1 MRVMVL
7 EPEVGDVS
15 DVSDE
20 ALAVRAA
27 AGDHAAFEALVRRH
41 AGPLLAFCRRLLG
54 DATEAEDKVQEA
66 FLRAYRGLDRFDP
79 SRRFSSWLY
88 RIAQN
93 ACVDALR
100 ARREWAPIEE
110 VDPPGGEAQPL
121 GPEASPH
128 VARAVGDLPAR
139 QRAVLHLKYALGL
152 DAVEIAERLDMT
164 PGNVRVVLHRAVKL
178 LRERLS

>member
-1 MRVMVL
+1 MSAMVL
-7 EPEVGDVS
+7 EAEVT
-15 DVSDE
+15 DE

-27 AGDHAAFEALVRRH
+27 AGDHAAFEQLVRRH

-54 DATEAEDKVQEA
+54 DAAEAEDKVQEA

-79 SRRFSSWLY
+79 ARRFSSWLY

-100 ARREWAPIEE
+100 ARREWAPLDEAE
-110 VDPPGGEAQPL
+110 PAASHAPPLPA
-121 GPEASPH
+121 EASPR
-128 VARAVGDLPAR
+128 VAQAVGDLPAR

-164 PGNVRVVLHRAVKL
+164 PGNVRVVLHRAIKL

>member
-1 MRVMVL
+1 MGVMVL
-7 EPEVGDVS
+7 EAHVT
-15 DVSDE
+15 DE

-41 AGPLLAFCRRLLG
+41 AGSLVAFCRRLLG
-54 DATEAEDKVQEA
+54 DPVEAEDKVQEA
-66 FLRAYRGLDRFDP
+66 FLKAYRGLDRFDP

-100 ARREWAPIEE
+100 ARRDWAPIDE
-110 VDPPGGEAQPL
+110 VDPPGADAAPLVADTSPRIAQ
-121 GPEASPH
+121 
-128 VARAVGDLPAR
+128 AVSALPAR
-139 QRAVLHLKYALGL
+139 QRAVLHLKYALDL

-164 PGNVRVVLHRAVKL
+164 PGNVRVVLHRAIKL
-178 LRERLS
+178 LREKLS